1 MGLDFSRYDQRNYP
15 TVDVR
20 EGYRRW
26 SASYDRRM
34 TEDLDIWLLARLE
47 TLSWSVDHAIDLAC
61 GTGRIGAW
69 LAAHGVRRIEGVDLS
84 PEMLAHA
91 RARGV
96 YADLHCA
103 DIRRTP
109 LAAGVAELV
118 VNVLSIE
125 HLPALA
131 PFYAE
136 VARLCRPGATA
147 VIVGYHPHFLL
158 NGIPTHFPD
167 DGENVA
173 IENTIHL
180 FADHVRAARAH
191 GLLLR
196 ELEERLVDD
205 EMVERVPSWKR
216 HHGRPA
222 SFAMVWSTQPDGAA
236 RNENP

>member
-1 MGLDFSRYDQRNYP
+1 MALDFSRYDQRNYP

-26 SASYDRRM
+26 SRTYDQRM
-34 TEDLDIWLLARLE
+34 TEDLDIWLLGRLS
-47 TLSWSVDHAIDLAC
+47 TPSWAVDVAVDLAC

-69 LAAHGVRRIEGVDLS
+69 LAARGARRVDGVDVS
-84 PEMLAHA
+84 PEMLEHA
-91 RARGV
+91 RARAI
-96 YADLHCA
+96 YAALHCA
-103 DIRRTP
+103 DIRHTP
-109 LAAGVAELV
+109 LSDGAADLV

-167 DGENVA
+167 GDEQVA

-180 FADHVRAARAH
+180 FADHVRAARAVGFSLH
-191 GLLLR
+191 
-196 ELEERLVDD
+196 ELEERVIDD
-205 EMVERVPSWKR
+205 EMVERVPNYKR

-222 SFAMVWSTQPDGAA
+222 SFAMVWGADA
-236 RNENP
+236 R